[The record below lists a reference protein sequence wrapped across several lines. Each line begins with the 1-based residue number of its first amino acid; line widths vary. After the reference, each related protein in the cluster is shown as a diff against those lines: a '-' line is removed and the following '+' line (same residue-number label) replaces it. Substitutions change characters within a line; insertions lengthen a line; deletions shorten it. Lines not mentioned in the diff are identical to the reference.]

1 MTSMVGRSIQD
12 LCFHFPMLH
21 HVSPPYITAIVQ
33 QGLSSDD
40 LKIKVLFLSVLVIQ
54 KIYREQYNLKMVYST
69 IDISLLESFA
79 QR

>member
-1 MTSMVGRSIQD
+1 
-12 LCFHFPMLH
+12 MLH

-40 LKIKVLFLSVLVIQ
+40 LKIRVLFLSVLVIQ
-54 KIYREQYNLKMVYST
+54 KVYREQYNLKMVYST
-69 IDISLLESFA
+69 IDISLRESFA